1 MIKVEDF
8 YPLILEAF
16 QNGNTFT
23 FPVHGTSMQPLLH
36 TNDLVVLE
44 AISTLKK
51 GDIVFYRRENK
62 QFVLHRIRRVKKDS
76 FTFVGD
82 HQIKEEPGITM
93 EQCIGK
99 VIAYK
104 KQGREKQYNLNSF
117 KYRMYTFL
125 VRSKLFRLFCGKV
138 L

>member
-82 HQIKEEPGITM
+82 HQVKEEPGITM

-125 VRSKLFRLFCGKV
+125 VRSKPFRLFCGKV

>member
-16 QNGNTFT
+16 QKGHTFT

-36 TNDLVVLE
+36 TNDLVILE
-44 AISTLKK
+44 AVTKLKK
-51 GDIVFYRRENK
+51 GDIVFYQRENK

-76 FTFVGD
+76 YTFVGD
-82 HQIKEEPGITM
+82 HQTQEEPGIVFS
-93 EQCIGK
+93 QCIGK

-104 KQGREKQYNLNSF
+104 KQGKEKQYNLKGL
-117 KYRMYTFL
+117 KYRLYTFL
-125 VRSKLFRLFCGKV
+125 VRFKLFRWFCGKA

>member
-82 HQIKEEPGITM
+82 HQVKEELGITM

-125 VRSKLFRLFCGKV
+125 VRSKLFRWFCGKV

>member
-76 FTFVGD
+76 YTFVGD
-82 HQIKEEPGITM
+82 HQTQEEQGITL

-104 KQGREKQYNLNSF
+104 KQGKEKQYNLRSF

-125 VRSKLFRLFCGKV
+125 VRSKLIRGFFGKV

>member
-62 QFVLHRIRRVKKDS
+62 QFVLHRIRRVRKDS
-76 FTFVGD
+76 YTFVGD
-82 HQIKEEPGITM
+82 HQTQEEQGITL

-104 KQGREKQYNLNSF
+104 KQGKEKQYNLKSF

-125 VRSKLFRLFCGKV
+125 VRSKLIRSFFGKV